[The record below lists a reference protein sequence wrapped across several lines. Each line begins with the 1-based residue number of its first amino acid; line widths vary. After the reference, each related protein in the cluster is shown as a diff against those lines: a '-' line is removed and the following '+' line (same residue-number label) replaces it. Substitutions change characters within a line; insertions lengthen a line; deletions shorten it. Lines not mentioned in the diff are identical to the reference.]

1 MWSNL
6 YQINNLLLQ
15 QTVQSKGRSMGWA
28 LSNGNLSAQNC
39 VRAL

>member
-15 QTVQSKGRSMGWA
+15 QTVQSKDKSMGLA
-28 LSNGNLSAQNC
+28 LSKW
-39 VRAL
+39 